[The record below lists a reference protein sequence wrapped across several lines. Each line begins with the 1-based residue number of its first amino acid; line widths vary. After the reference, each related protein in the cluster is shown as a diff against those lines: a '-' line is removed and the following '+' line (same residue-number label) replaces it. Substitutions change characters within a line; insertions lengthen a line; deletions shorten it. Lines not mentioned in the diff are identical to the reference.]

1 MYNSVVIIIS
11 LCVAS
16 IALVFSV
23 LRDRLTL
30 LIFSLMV
37 LLYNLLLIWFN
48 WREILGML
56 CGR

>member
-1 MYNSVVIIIS
+1 MCNPIMIIIS

-23 LRDRLTL
+23 LRDRLML

-48 WREILGML
+48 WQEIVTVL